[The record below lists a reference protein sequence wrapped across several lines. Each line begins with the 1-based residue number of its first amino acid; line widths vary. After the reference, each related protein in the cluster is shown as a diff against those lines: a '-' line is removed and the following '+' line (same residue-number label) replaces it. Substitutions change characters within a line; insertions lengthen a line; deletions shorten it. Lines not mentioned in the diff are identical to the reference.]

1 MIEIA
6 IGLIVL
12 VIVWN
17 VRKAFYN
24 QSEVWQEK
32 VELVTKE
39 ASADLQT
46 DYKELH
52 DKVVDIRKKND
63 DKWFKMADIDDVMK

>member
-17 VRKAFYN
+17 IRKAFYN

-32 VELVTKE
+32 VELVTKDS
-39 ASADLQT
+39 SADLQS

-52 DKVVDIRKKND
+52 DKVLDIKKTNG
-63 DKWFKMADIDDVMK
+63 DKWFNMDDIDKVMK

>member
-6 IGLIVL
+6 VGLIVL

-32 VELVTKE
+32 VELTTKE
-39 ASADLQT
+39 SSADLQT

-52 DKVVDIRKKND
+52 DKVTDIRSKNG
-63 DKWFKMADIDDVMK
+63 DKWFKMSDIDDIMK